1 MYKILHNNQIID
13 VMEDVRYVKCLPK
26 SQKLIAVDKA
36 QANGI
41 VSSDGDTIYHI
52 LGTKNTFNTEKLSV
66 QIMEIT
72 EKEYEEL
79 TTQIKKQEDLN
90 NRIDELEKLVQ
101 ELYSKIK

>member
-52 LGTKNTFNTEKLSV
+52 LETKNTFNTEKLSV

-101 ELYSKIK
+101 ELYDKIK